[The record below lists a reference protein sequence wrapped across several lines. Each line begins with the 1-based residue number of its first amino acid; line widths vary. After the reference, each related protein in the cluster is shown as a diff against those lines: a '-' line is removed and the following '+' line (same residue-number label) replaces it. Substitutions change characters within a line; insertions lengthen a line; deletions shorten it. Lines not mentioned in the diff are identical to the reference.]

1 MSTEIVVEPESI
13 VRSVLGTEEADSVT
27 IYAEE
32 SGSSVV
38 NELLIGLKVLEELK
52 VYDKVYN
59 IDS

>member
-1 MSTEIVVEPESI
+1 MSTEILVEPESI
-13 VRSVLGTEEADSVT
+13 VVSVLGTEEADSVT
-27 IYAEE
+27 IYAEK